1 MSETIGNLFDK
12 LTIVNLKIWRQEDI
26 KRSSNDDHE
35 IAEATRKTNV
45 LNQQRNDLVQEIDE
59 LINGLINGTKKM
71 KTYKSKADKQ
81 IHDDLRGE
89 LRRNMQELR
98 EISNRRDY
106 TEPDELP
113 EENKKVGI
121 LYGRI
126 GEIYE
131 EMA

>member
-1 MSETIGNLFDK
+1 MFHQSQ
-12 LTIVNLKIWRQEDI
+12 LKITEEPSAKVFKYKI
-26 KRSSNDDHE
+26 TK
-35 IAEATRKTNV
+35 
-45 LNQQRNDLVQEIDE
+45 
-59 LINGLINGTKKM
+59 KKM